1 MAWPP
6 MTDALAPY
14 HATVLPQWVDYNG
27 HMNEAYYVLIFGD
40 ATDAFYDH
48 IGLNAAFREREK
60 VSAYTMESHIRY
72 LAETHQG
79 DALHVGTRVLAHD
92 TKRVR
97 LHHSMWRASDN
108 KLVAVIELIVL
119 HVDKT
124 TLGAKPFHAA
134 QLQAIAHVAEA
145 QSKAAPPEPSIST
158 HWAHAIL
165 AKGA

>member
-1 MAWPP
+1 
-6 MTDALAPY
+6 MTETLAPY
-14 HATVLPQWVDYNG
+14 SATVRPEWVDYNG

-48 IGLNAAFREREK
+48 IGLDAAYREREK

-79 DALHVGTRVLAHD
+79 DALHVHTRVLAHD
-92 TKRVR
+92 AKRVR
-97 LHHSMWRASDN
+97 LHHSMWRTSDS

-134 QLQAIAHVAEA
+134 QMKSIARITEA
-145 QSKAAPPEPSIST
+145 QSTMAPPQPSVST

-165 AKGA
+165 AKNA

>member
-1 MAWPP
+1 

-14 HATVLPQWVDYNG
+14 SAIVRPDWVDYNG

-48 IGLNAAFREREK
+48 IGLNAALREREK

-79 DALHVGTRVLAHD
+79 DALHVGTRVLAYD
-92 TKRVR
+92 AKRVR
-97 LHHSMWRASDN
+97 LHHSMWRTADS

-119 HVDKT
+119 HVDT
-124 TLGAKPFHAA
+124 VTLGAKPFHAA
-134 QLQAIAHVAEA
+134 QMKAIARIADS
-145 QSKAAPPEPSIST
+145 QSMLAPPVPSVST

-165 AKGA
+165 AKNA